1 MDHHSFTGPF
11 CGSEVS
17 CACTAYLQAASAT
30 SACGACGTVFGGSPC
45 PKKVRVAAQSIIRQ
59 DMTSSPPLSPHTEK
73 WIDACLTGMGEVDG
87 DVGQKRLRPQ
97 LPVVA
102 ETLLPLE
109 ESELASIPSH
119 GSASITVHSHGSCVP
134 ETCVV
139 YGTQHSQDLQQHG
152 GGAAGPATG
161 PTAAE
166 SDSDSDDGDVGSE
179 LPASLV
185 DMQSLAG
192 IPSEWAASTPQP
204 PLSLQCS
211 HYFFS
216 SCTRRWHLYCHIQ
229 LVHCIW
235 GYSIFVF
242 DIQKTW
248 KSQKAWYGQLS
259 SPRVA
264 GVHEVTAHC
273 SILLLFWWFA
283 ESRPQRYY

>member
-1 MDHHSFTGPF
+1 MGV
-11 CGSEVS
+11 GL
-17 CACTAYLQAASAT
+17 CACTAYLRAASAT
-30 SACGACGTVFGGSPC
+30 SACGACATVFGGSPC
-45 PKKVRVAAQSIIRQ
+45 PKKVRVAAQCIIRQ
-59 DMTSSPPLSPHTEK
+59 DMMSLSPPLSPHSEK
-73 WIDACLTGMGEVDG
+73 WVDACLGMGEVDA

-109 ESELASIPSH
+109 ESQLASIPSH
-119 GSASITVHSHGSCVP
+119 GSAPITVHSHGSCVP

-139 YGTQHSQDLQQHG
+139 YGTQNSQDLQQHG
-152 GGAAGPATG
+152 GGAAGLATG

-166 SDSDSDDGDVGSE
+166 SDSDSDGDVGCE
-179 LPASLV
+179 LATA
-185 DMQSLAG
+185 SLAG

-273 SILLLFWWFA
+273 SILLLFWWFV